1 MLMTIPDSITKLL
14 GLQYLNIA
22 DNHLALFPY
31 FLGNLPSLSI
41 LVCQRNPYRDV
52 TQDICGLSAE
62 ALLSTIRLYLGNH
75 QESKEDPDV
84 SP

>member
-1 MLMTIPDSITKLL
+1 MTIPKSITNLL

-22 DNHLALFPY
+22 DNRLALFPY

-41 LVCQRNPYRDV
+41 LVCQRNPFRDV

-62 ALLSTIRLYLGNH
+62 ALLSTIRLYLGSH
-75 QESKEDPDV
+75 QDYEEDEAV